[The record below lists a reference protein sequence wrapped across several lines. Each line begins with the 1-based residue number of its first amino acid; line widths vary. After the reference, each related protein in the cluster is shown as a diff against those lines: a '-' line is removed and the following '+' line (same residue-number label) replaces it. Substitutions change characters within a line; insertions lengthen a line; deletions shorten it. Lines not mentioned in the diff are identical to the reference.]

1 MKSAVVD
8 QSLSRIQYG
17 GPFPQDDGSVMMQT
31 ALNYFIARRRWLL
44 NVSFLLLLLS
54 RKNNVI
60 MHVPRSCR
68 RPETPVGGTRYGT
81 LILMLDIRKR
91 SGYLEQHSLLF

>member
-54 RKNNVI
+54 RRNNVI

-81 LILMLDIRKR
+81 LILMLDLRKR